1 MLKTGS
7 DKKNINQSYIA
18 DIRIPKIGIPEQRKI
33 LSNYK
38 KITEESFNII
48 EVEEKKLSVQISD
61 EVTNELFKSNNK
73 FTCSLDS

>member
-33 LSNYK
+33 LSIYK
-38 KITEESFNII
+38 KNH
-48 EVEEKKLSVQISD
+48 
-61 EVTNELFKSNNK
+61 
-73 FTCSLDS
+73 